1 MSAYPRFTIIIP
13 SYNRA
18 ALITETI
25 QSVRNQIFIDWECV
39 VVDDGSTDR
48 TREVIES
55 ISKEDNRIRYI
66 YQENAERS
74 AARNNGIRNAKG
86 EYICFLDSDDAFDP
100 LYLEKLNVFI
110 SNQIDKKCLIVSNFN
125 SWDGVSTMQVET
137 PDLSEPI
144 SDWLF
149 LYPVSPSRV
158 CAHHSIL
165 QEFQFREDIC
175 IVEDTVLWVS
185 VSNKFPITQLKE
197 HLILYREHEFNS
209 VVANSGSCFK
219 RYDGLKLFF
228 GQILS
233 NSVSS
238 SMKKKMLSETE
249 FRIAEYYQF
258 NNKKFK
264 AAKYGLKSLYTQW
277 NHEQRKMR
285 FFFLLRLIPGFS
297 FVWIKYKR

>member
-1 MSAYPRFTIIIP
+1 MNSLFTIIIP
-13 SYNRA
+13 TYNRA
-18 ALITETI
+18 ELIKETI
-25 QSVRNQIFIDWECV
+25 DSIRCQTYENWECI
-39 VVDDGSTDR
+39 VVDDGSKDNTKVVVK
-48 TREVIES
+48 TLN
-55 ISKEDNRIRYI
+55 KEDARIRYI

-74 AARNNGIRNAKG
+74 AARNNGIRNAIG
-86 EYICFLDSDDAFDP
+86 EYICFLDSDDVFDP
-100 LYLEKLNVFI
+100 YYLEKLNNFI
-110 SNQIDKKCLIVSNFN
+110 NTQNDKKCMIVSNFK
-125 SWDGVSTMQVET
+125 SWDGVQSKQVET

-149 LYPVSPSRV
+149 QYPVSPSRV
-158 CAHHSIL
+158 CAHHSIF
-165 QEFQFREDIC
+165 QDFQFSEDIC

-185 VSNKFPITQLKE
+185 ISTKFQITQLKE

-258 NNKKFK
+258 HNKKFK
-264 AAKYGLKSLYTQW
+264 AAKYGFKSLFTQW

-285 FFFLLRLIPGFS
+285 ILFLLESVPGFS
-297 FVWIKYKR
+297 VIRKKAKTKA

>member
-1 MSAYPRFTIIIP
+1 MYFSIIIP
-13 SYNRA
+13 TYNRDK
-18 ALITETI
+18 LITETI
-25 QSVRNQIFIDWECV
+25 QSVRNQTLIDWECI
-39 VVDDGSTDR
+39 VVDDGSTDY

-55 ISKEDNRIRYI
+55 VSKEDNRIRYI

-125 SWDGVSTMQVET
+125 SWDGFRSKQVET

-149 LYPVSPSRV
+149 QYPVSPSRV
-158 CAHHSIL
+158 CAHRSIL
-165 QEFQFREDIC
+165 DEFNFREEIC

-185 VSNKFPITQLKE
+185 ISTKFPIVHLKE

-209 VVANSGSCFK
+209 VNANSGSCFK
-219 RYDGLKLFF
+219 RYEGLQLFF
-228 GQILS
+228 GQLLS

-258 NNKKFK
+258 HNKKFK
-264 AAKYGLKSLYTQW
+264 AAKYGFKSLFTQW

-285 FFFLLRLIPGFS
+285 CFFLLRLIPGFS